1 MANMNAMKRTLP
13 IRTLVSITISLT
25 VASSMAAA
33 DQPGLD
39 PHLEPLRPWLD
50 KTFKSEPTEPRSD
63 KSTTDVARWERAL
76 NGKAVRIT
84 HSLNDGAYG
93 GEVIV
98 RWDEEKQTVC
108 YHYFTT
114 DTFWTEGTMT
124 FKDGKIASHEIVKG
138 KAEGI
143 TEVRATIEMR
153 PDGTY
158 LQKSEFLKDGKWTPG
173 REAVYRQDPAA
184 RVIFK

>member
-1 MANMNAMKRTLP
+1 MKAMKRTLP
-13 IRTLVSITISLT
+13 ICTLVSITISLA

-39 PHLEPLRPWLD
+39 PHLESLRPWLD
-50 KTFKSEPTEPRSD
+50 KTFKSDGKERSGN
-63 KSTTDVARWERAL
+63 SSTDVTRWERAL

-98 RWDEEKQTVC
+98 RWDEEKQAVC

-124 FKDGKIASHEIVKG
+124 FKDGKIVTHEVVSG
-138 KAEGI
+138 SAGGI
-143 TEVRATIEMR
+143 TELRAEFEMHR
-153 PDGTY
+153 DGTY
-158 LQKSEFLKDGKWTPG
+158 QVKVEHRKDGVWAPG
-173 REAVYRQDPAA
+173 REATYREDATA
-184 RVIFK
+184 KEVFK

>member
-1 MANMNAMKRTLP
+1 MKRTCP
-13 IRTLVSITISLT
+13 ICKLVSITISLA

-84 HSLNDGAYG
+84 HSLNEGAYG

-98 RWDEEKQTVC
+98 RWDEEKEAVC

-114 DTFWTEGTMT
+114 DTFRTEGTMT

-138 KAEGI
+138 KAEDI
-143 TEVRATIEMR
+143 TEVRATTEMHR
-153 PDGTY
+153 DGTY
-158 LQKSEFLKDGKWTPG
+158 LQKSEYLKDGKWSPG
-173 REAVYRQDPAA
+173 REALYRPDPTA

>member
-1 MANMNAMKRTLP
+1 MNAMKRTLR
-13 IRTLVSITISLT
+13 ICTLVNITISLAL
-25 VASSMAAA
+25 ASSVAVA
-33 DQPGLD
+33 DQPALD
-39 PHLEPLRPWLD
+39 PHLEFLRPWLD
-50 KTFKSEPTEPRSD
+50 KTFKSESKESSSGKP
-63 KSTTDVARWERAL
+63 TTDVVQWERAL

-84 HSLNDGAYG
+84 HSLNEGAYG

-124 FKDGKIASHEIVKG
+124 FANGKITTHETVKG
-138 KAEGI
+138 NAGGV

-158 LQKSEFLKDGKWTPG
+158 LQKSEYLKDGKWSPG
-173 REAVYRQDPAA
+173 REALYRPDPAA

>member
-1 MANMNAMKRTLP
+1 MKRTPL

-25 VASSMAAA
+25 VASSMSAA

-50 KTFKSEPTEPRSD
+50 KTFKSESKEPSSD
-63 KSTTDVARWERAL
+63 KPITDVSHWERAL
-76 NGKAVRIT
+76 NGKAVRII

-98 RWDEEKQTVC
+98 RWEEEKQAVC

-124 FKDGKIASHEIVKG
+124 FAGSKITTHEIVKG
-138 KAEGI
+138 NAGGV

-158 LQKSEFLKDGKWTPG
+158 LQKSEYLKDGKWTPG

>member
-1 MANMNAMKRTLP
+1 M
-13 IRTLVSITISLT
+13 
-25 VASSMAAA
+25 SS
-33 DQPGLD
+33 
-39 PHLEPLRPWLD
+39 
-50 KTFKSEPTEPRSD
+50 
-63 KSTTDVARWERAL
+63 RWERAL

-98 RWDEEKQTVC
+98 RWDEEKQAVC

-124 FKDGKIASHEIVKG
+124 FSGGKITSHESVKG
-138 KAEGI
+138 EAGGV

-153 PDGTY
+153 SDGTY
-158 LQKSEFLKDGKWTPG
+158 LQKSEFLKDGKWSPG
-173 REAVYRQDPAA
+173 REALYRPDPAA

>member
-1 MANMNAMKRTLP
+1 MANVNAMKRTLP
-13 IRTLVSITISLT
+13 VHMLVSITILLT
-25 VASSMAAA
+25 VASSMAAG
-33 DQPGLD
+33 DQPSLD
-39 PHLEPLRPWLD
+39 PHLEFLQPWLD
-50 KTFKSEPTEPRSD
+50 KTFKSKGKESSSGKPTI
-63 KSTTDVARWERAL
+63 DVVRWERAL
-76 NGKAVRIT
+76 NGRAVRIM

-98 RWDEEKQTVC
+98 RWDEQKQAVC

-124 FKDGKIASHEIVKG
+124 FSGGKITSHESVKG
-138 KAEGI
+138 EAGGV
-143 TEVRATIEMR
+143 TEVRATLEMQ

-158 LQKSEFLKDGKWTPG
+158 LQKSEFLKDGKWSPG
-173 REAVYRQDPAA
+173 REALYRPDPAA

>member
-1 MANMNAMKRTLP
+1 MGGMKQP
-13 IRTLVSITISLT
+13 FSINILTNLIISLAI
-25 VASSMAAA
+25 ASSVAAA
-33 DQPGLD
+33 DQPALD
-39 PHLEPLRPWLD
+39 PHLEFLQPWLD
-50 KTFKSEPTEPRSD
+50 KTFKSESKEPSSG
-63 KSTTDVARWERAL
+63 KPTTDVARWERAL

-84 HSLNDGAYG
+84 HSINDGVYG

-124 FKDGKIASHEIVKG
+124 FKDGKITSHEFVKG
-138 KAEGI
+138 KAGGV
-143 TEVRATIEMR
+143 TEVHATLEMQT
-153 PDGTY
+153 DGSY
-158 LQKSEFLKDGKWTPG
+158 LQKSEILKDGKWTPG
-173 REAVYRQDPAA
+173 REALYRPDPAA

>member
-1 MANMNAMKRTLP
+1 MKRTLL
-13 IRTLVSITISLT
+13 IGTLVSITISLT
-25 VASSMAAA
+25 VASSVAAV
-33 DQPGLD
+33 DQPALD
-39 PHLEPLRPWLD
+39 PHLEFLHPWLD
-50 KTFKSEPTEPRSD
+50 KTFKSEGKEPGGSG
-63 KSTTDVARWERAL
+63 KTTTDVARWERAL
-76 NGKAVRIT
+76 NGNAVRIT

-98 RWDEEKQTVC
+98 RWDEEKQIVC

-124 FKDGKIASHEIVKG
+124 FKDGKITSHEFVKG
-138 KAEGI
+138 KAGGV
-143 TEVRATIEMR
+143 TEVRATLEMQ
-153 PDGTY
+153 PDGIY

-173 REAVYRQDPAA
+173 REALYRPDPAA

>member
-1 MANMNAMKRTLP
+1 MTNMNAMKRTLP
-13 IRTLVSITISLT
+13 IRMLVSITISLM
-25 VASSMAAA
+25 VASSMVAA

-39 PHLEPLRPWLD
+39 PHLESLRPWLD
-50 KTFKSEPTEPRSD
+50 KTFKSEGKERSGN
-63 KSTTDVARWERAL
+63 SSTDVTRWERAL

-138 KAEGI
+138 KAEGV

-153 PDGTY
+153 SDGTY
-158 LQKSEFLKDGKWTPG
+158 LQKSEYLKDGKWSPG
-173 REAVYRQDPAA
+173 REALYRPDAAA

>member
-1 MANMNAMKRTLP
+1 MNAMKTTLP
-13 IRTLVSITISLT
+13 IGTLVTITILLT

-33 DQPGLD
+33 DQPPLD
-39 PHLEPLRPWLD
+39 PHLEFLQPWLD
-50 KTFKSEPTEPRSD
+50 KTFKSEGKEPSSG
-63 KSTTDVARWERAL
+63 KPATDIARWERAL

-98 RWDEEKQTVC
+98 RWDEEKQAVC

-124 FKDGKIASHEIVKG
+124 FKDGKITSHEFVKG
-138 KAEGI
+138 KAGGV
-143 TEVRATIEMR
+143 TEVRATLETQS
-153 PDGTY
+153 DGSY

-173 REAVYRQDPAA
+173 REALYRPDPAA